1 MNVIKYSVK
10 SQHFSFFC
18 GKFTLIWLHI
28 KAQVNLIINALK
40 ISVLDFFPAIPLY

>member
-1 MNVIKYSVK
+1 MSLNTVSNHNILV
-10 SQHFSFFC
+10 FFC